1 MTEEEIYIAVEAM
14 LLKFTD
20 VKVNNII
27 RAYPGRRVCLPP
39 NNDYIIMTITRAD
52 RLETPAGSWTADT
65 YTVTQGKECV
75 MQLDFFGR
83 KAAVRA
89 NAIVDFSRN
98 VMMCDF
104 LEPYGILPLYA
115 DDISNNTGVSGEKK
129 YVERRTVQLHLNY
142 QTDAAVSV
150 DTFTAVEFNIFKTEL

>member
-1 MTEEEIYIAVEAM
+1 MTEEEIYIAIEAM
-14 LLKFTD
+14 LVKFTD
-20 VKVNNII
+20 VAENNII

-52 RLETPAGSWTADT
+52 RLETPSGSWTADT

-142 QTDAAVSV
+142 QTEATVSV
-150 DTFTAVEFNIFKTEL
+150 DTFSAAELNIFEVEL